1 MINRSTKTNKPRFAT
16 GRLLSTPGA
25 LRALSKANESPATL
39 LGRHVGGD
47 FGDMCEEDKQAN
59 EQALQDGSRI
69 FSAYVLKTTGEK
81 VWVITEAID
90 DQGRRAATTILL
102 PEEY

>member
-1 MINRSTKTNKPRFAT
+1 
-16 GRLLSTPGA
+16 
-25 LRALSKANESPATL
+25 
-39 LGRHVGGD
+39 
-47 FGDMCEEDKQAN
+47 MCEEDKQAN